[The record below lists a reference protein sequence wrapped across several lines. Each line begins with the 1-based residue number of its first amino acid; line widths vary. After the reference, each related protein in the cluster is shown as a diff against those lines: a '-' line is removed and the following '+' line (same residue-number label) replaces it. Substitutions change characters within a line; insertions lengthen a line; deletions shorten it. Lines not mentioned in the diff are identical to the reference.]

1 MREIL
6 LLSKRLI
13 KAKEFERIALTNNIN
28 FEDLKD
34 GYVKLYNSQD
44 DYIDIYLNCMPEDIE
59 ILRDEKG
66 KPESLE
72 DTLEI
77 YKSIKL
83 PFPRPYLTSLQVNL
97 DTTNLIDI
105 IINNLDCTKNEIYVD
120 YNDEEELIGL

>member
-44 DYIDIYLNCMPEDIE
+44 NYIDIYLDS
-59 ILRDEKG
+59 RDEKG

-77 YKSIKL
+77 YKSITL
-83 PFPRPYLTSLQVNL
+83 PFSRPYLTSLQVNL

>member
-44 DYIDIYLNCMPEDIE
+44 DYIDIYLDS
-59 ILRDEKG
+59 RDEKG

-105 IINNLDCTKNEIYVD
+105 IINNLDCTKNETYLD
-120 YNDEEELIGL
+120 YNDEEELIGLWQ

>member
-44 DYIDIYLNCMPEDIE
+44 DYIDIYLDS
-59 ILRDEKG
+59 RYEKG

-120 YNDEEELIGL
+120 YNDEEELIGLWQ

>member
-34 GYVKLYNSQD
+34 GHVKLYNSQD
-44 DYIDIYLNCMPEDIE
+44 DYIDIYLDS
-59 ILRDEKG
+59 RDEKG

>member
-44 DYIDIYLNCMPEDIE
+44 DYIDIYLDS
-59 ILRDEKG
+59 RDEKG

-120 YNDEEELIGL
+120 YNDEEELIGLWQ

>member
-34 GYVKLYNSQD
+34 GFVKLYNSQD
-44 DYIDIYLNCMPEDIE
+44 DYIDIYLDS
-59 ILRDEKG
+59 RDEKG

-83 PFPRPYLTSLQVNL
+83 PFPRPYLTSLQFNL

>member
-44 DYIDIYLNCMPEDIE
+44 NYIDIYLDS
-59 ILRDEKG
+59 RDEKG

>member
-44 DYIDIYLNCMPEDIE
+44 DYIDIYLDS
-59 ILRDEKG
+59 RD
-66 KPESLE
+66 ESLE

>member
-44 DYIDIYLNCMPEDIE
+44 DYIDIYLDS
-59 ILRDEKG
+59 RDEKG

-97 DTTNLIDI
+97 DATNLIDI

>member
-44 DYIDIYLNCMPEDIE
+44 DYIDIYLDS
-59 ILRDEKG
+59 RDEKG
-66 KPESLE
+66 KP
-72 DTLEI
+72 
-77 YKSIKL
+77 Y
-83 PFPRPYLTSLQVNL
+83 VNL
-97 DTTNLIDI
+97 SEKAEKIVKEKGITKIHISLSDTDKLAMA
-105 IINNLDCTKNEIYVD
+105 YVVAEGD
-120 YNDEEELIGL
+120 

>member
-44 DYIDIYLNCMPEDIE
+44 DYIDIYLDS
-59 ILRDEKG
+59 RDEKG

-83 PFPRPYLTSLQVNL
+83 PFQRPYLTSLQVNL

-120 YNDEEELIGL
+120 YNDEEELIGLWQ

>member
-44 DYIDIYLNCMPEDIE
+44 DYIDIYLDS
-59 ILRDEKG
+59 RDEKW

-120 YNDEEELIGL
+120 YNDEEELIGLWQ